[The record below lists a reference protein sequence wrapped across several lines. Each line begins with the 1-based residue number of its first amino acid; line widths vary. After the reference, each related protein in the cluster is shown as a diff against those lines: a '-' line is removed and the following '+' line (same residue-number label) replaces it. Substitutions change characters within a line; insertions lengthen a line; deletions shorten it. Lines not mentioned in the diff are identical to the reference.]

1 MKKIFAGIATIL
13 LALAMAAMFVSCGD
27 GKEQQ
32 GGGGD
37 GGGGTPET
45 EYSITVEQVSGAQLS
60 ADKQKAKNGETVTV
74 TATVTDSEKY
84 IASVTANGEECE
96 ESDGKYTFTVGNK
109 DVVVTAELGTYK
121 EIAESDFLVWD
132 TDVKQ
137 LIATDLTGIEMPA
150 LHFLI
155 TGPSYYSY
163 EGSVTSSDE
172 TVIPT
177 EAITLTPLSDSYI
190 SQGNTYVT
198 IDTTK
203 ISAGIAYLSLTVEN
217 TNVSSESVVVK
228 RIEVVEAK
236 DFEYTTMRETLEFDV
251 FDLKLE
257 RGSRF
262 GININCKDEEFLRG
276 IDFSALDYTVEG
288 LENFDKTSENS
299 FAQSANYSS
308 VWIYF
313 DAEDISTNIITI
325 TFDYIKGYNYGLSAI
340 FFVDGEPDYTNSL
353 DISHDTATGGG
364 YKEIEIRDGIF
375 DDILF
380 FTEEGV
386 ALDLEISMP

>member
-217 TNVSSESVVVK
+217 GQ
-228 RIEVVEAK
+228 A
-236 DFEYTTMRETLEFDV
+236 
-251 FDLKLE
+251 
-257 RGSRF
+257 
-262 GININCKDEEFLRG
+262 
-276 IDFSALDYTVEG
+276 
-288 LENFDKTSENS
+288 
-299 FAQSANYSS
+299 
-308 VWIYF
+308 
-313 DAEDISTNIITI
+313 
-325 TFDYIKGYNYGLSAI
+325 
-340 FFVDGEPDYTNSL
+340 
-353 DISHDTATGGG
+353 H
-364 YKEIEIRDGIF
+364 
-375 DDILF
+375 
-380 FTEEGV
+380 
-386 ALDLEISMP
+386 

>member
-1 MKKIFAGIATIL
+1 M
-13 LALAMAAMFVSCGD
+13 
-27 GKEQQ
+27 
-32 GGGGD
+32 
-37 GGGGTPET
+37 
-45 EYSITVEQVSGAQLS
+45 
-60 ADKQKAKNGETVTV
+60 
-74 TATVTDSEKY
+74 
-84 IASVTANGEECE
+84 
-96 ESDGKYTFTVGNK
+96 
-109 DVVVTAELGTYK
+109 VTAELGTYK

-386 ALDLEISMP
+386 ALDLEISIP

>member
-1 MKKIFAGIATIL
+1 M
-13 LALAMAAMFVSCGD
+13 
-27 GKEQQ
+27 
-32 GGGGD
+32 
-37 GGGGTPET
+37 
-45 EYSITVEQVSGAQLS
+45 SGAQLS

-74 TATVTDSEKY
+74 TATVTDSERY

-386 ALDLEISMP
+386 ALDLEISIP